1 MTRHECCECRH
12 MKCLEDEHNRIYYFC
27 TFSQSPCFLEEVGVC
42 EACSLNEWEESLYQ
56 EVEEQHLKSLF

>member
-1 MTRHECCECRH
+1 
-12 MKCLEDEHNRIYYFC
+12 MKCLEDEHNRTYYFC
-27 TFSQSPCFLEEVGVC
+27 TFSQSPCFLEEVGIC